1 MIKMIIGDDDSDSSD
16 DNSDS
21 SDNNSDS
28 SDDQDD
34 VDGNIYGLLMI
45 NDGM

>member
-1 MIKMIIGDDDSDSSD
+1 MIKMIIGDDD
-16 DNSDS
+16 SDS